1 MDLSTPVRI
10 DTAPFL
16 TADRAAI
23 ASVLPEPLQPLA
35 EEIVHSRRIL
45 EWPDDFDDE
54 GSPGYD
60 EAVWLRA
67 VEFVV
72 ANAVRL
78 WEDRQMVLPVPSI
91 APGPYGSIDLHWR
104 PPRRE
109 LLLNIPVEAQ
119 EPVEF
124 FGHDGAFGHQIK
136 GSLALAD
143 DISWLMQWLMAR

>member
-1 MDLSTPVRI
+1 MSTAVNEQAVPRQ
-10 DTAPFL
+10 TA
-16 TADRAAI
+16 T
-23 ASVLPEPLQPLA
+23 LPEPLRPLA

-45 EWPDDFDDE
+45 DWPDDFDDE

-78 WEDRQMVLPVPSI
+78 WEDRRVVLPPPSI
-91 APGPYGSIDLHWR
+91 DPGPYGSIDLHWR

-119 EPVEF
+119 ESVEF
-124 FGHDGAFGHQIK
+124 FGHDGAFGRQVK

-143 DISWLMQWLMAR
+143 DNCWLMQWLMAR